1 MAHAL
6 RPVRSMLS
14 FGRRHMSSSSR
25 TTVSFGAAPWGD
37 LAHASRAVRVGDT
50 IHVSGTVAQG
60 SSCAEQVKGCFAIIG
75 DAIKEAGGR
84 GLEDVVIT
92 RMVAADAVGDLEELA
107 GAHKEVFEAAGVR
120 PANTTF
126 GGTLVRDWI
135 KVEIEAT
142 AVV

>member
-1 MAHAL
+1 M
-6 RPVRSMLS
+6 
-14 FGRRHMSSSSR
+14 
-25 TTVSFGAAPWGD
+25 SFGAAPWGD

-50 IHVSGTVAQG
+50 VHVSGTVAQG
-60 SSCAEQVKGCFAIIG
+60 ETVGEQVKGCFAIIG

-84 GLEDVVIT
+84 GLEDV
-92 RMVAADAVGDLEELA
+92 GDLEELA
-107 GAHKEVFEAAGVR
+107 GAHREVFQAAGVR